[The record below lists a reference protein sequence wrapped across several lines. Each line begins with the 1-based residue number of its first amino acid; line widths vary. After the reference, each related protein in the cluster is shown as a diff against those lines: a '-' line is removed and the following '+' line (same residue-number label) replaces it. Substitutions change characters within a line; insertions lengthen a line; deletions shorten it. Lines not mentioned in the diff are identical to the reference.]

1 MISLGFLG
9 YILYIIK
16 IKHYL
21 LSLSSKHLL
30 KTNSILIDYAYYLI
44 IMVNLEPSLPILPIM
59 EFNIVVLVQK
69 HLNKMGRLNA
79 R

>member
-16 IKHYL
+16 MKHYL

-30 KTNSILIDYAYYLI
+30 KINSILLVYACYMI
-44 IMVNLEPSLPILPIM
+44 IVVNLEPSLPILPTV

>member
-1 MISLGFLG
+1 MISLSFLG

-21 LSLSSKHLL
+21 LSLSSKNLL
-30 KTNSILIDYAYYLI
+30 KINSILLVYACYMI
-44 IMVNLEPSLPILPIM
+44 IVVNLEPSLPILPTM